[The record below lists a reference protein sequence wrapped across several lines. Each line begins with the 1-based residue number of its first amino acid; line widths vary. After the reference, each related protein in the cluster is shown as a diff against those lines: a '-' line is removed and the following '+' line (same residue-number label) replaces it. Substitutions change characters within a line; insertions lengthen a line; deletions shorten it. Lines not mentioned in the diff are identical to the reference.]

1 MSTLIA
7 VVLGLFAQ
15 LLKLLMKLSQLLI
28 GKIFKIEKV
37 IARAPDGA
45 NELIQLKLHRLRITV
60 WCSE

>member
-37 IARAPDGA
+37 IARALDGA
-45 NELIQLKLHRLRITV
+45 NELIQLKLHGLRITV